1 MINITLQERFIRI
14 NHAITK
20 LDATIGFQSLPFQT
34 RMILEC
40 EAKLGVL
47 LGTQHQQRY
56 VEIWIDL
63 LTQNVHEKM

>member
-1 MINITLQERFIRI
+1 MNNITLQERFIRI
-14 NHAITK
+14 NYAITK
-20 LDATIGFQSLPFQT
+20 LDATIGFQSLPYKT
-34 RMILEC
+34 RLLLEC

-63 LTQNVHEKM
+63 LTQNIYERM

>member
-14 NHAITK
+14 NYAITK
-20 LDATIGFQSLPFQT
+20 LDATIDNQSLPFKT

-63 LTQNVHEKM
+63 LTQNAHERM